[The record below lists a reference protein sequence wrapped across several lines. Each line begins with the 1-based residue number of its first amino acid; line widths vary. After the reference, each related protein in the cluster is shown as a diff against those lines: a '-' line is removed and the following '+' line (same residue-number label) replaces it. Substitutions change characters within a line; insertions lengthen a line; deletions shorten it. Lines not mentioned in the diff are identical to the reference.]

1 MRDPASAGLFFKR
14 CLIVMNKPWYKQF
27 WPWFLMSLPF
37 SVIIAM
43 IVTLSIASRYGNN
56 PMVVDDYYK
65 KGRGINAE
73 VAKVEA
79 AQQLDISFDF
89 QQREHTFE
97 LSYHSG
103 RPVQLAAL
111 KVAFYHSTQAER
123 DFTLTLS
130 ADANGVF
137 RGELPNNAAGK
148 WTITI
153 TPFDNSW
160 RLSQQIVLPSTL
172 KKHLQPLTYGV

>member
-1 MRDPASAGLFFKR
+1 
-14 CLIVMNKPWYKQF
+14 MNKPWYKQF